1 MDGQQE
7 IEPDNQDS
15 NDKHSSEVQQVN
27 NSDNIE
33 MNFDFSPIAAGF
45 IGLFGGFFLYQFV
58 GGFLTLLVLG
68 FDIENAPV
76 APMRLM
82 TIAGQILFILL
93 PALLFA
99 KFFYNNVSA
108 VMRIKIPKLKEF
120 GLFTIGII
128 ILTPL
133 LQTYL
138 YIQNYFIEVL
148 AKNNQ
153 SVQTLKTFFDSLD
166 QLVEKSYGELL
177 NAGSFPEMLFVVFAA
192 AIVPAVCEES
202 MFRGFIQ
209 KSFELKIKPFYAAL
223 ITATFF
229 GLYHFNPY
237 GLFPLIG
244 LGLFFGF
251 AAYKSNSILI
261 PVFLHFINNLTAVVL
276 YFIFGEEELSNSAS
290 LNNEDLFSQSIL
302 FIVLMLFFIA
312 LIISIINYY
321 NKQLQ
326 GGEYASMS
334 KL

>member
-7 IEPDNQDS
+7 IEPDKPDQ
-15 NDKHSSEVQQVN
+15 NDNHSREVQQAK

-76 APMRLM
+76 TPMRLM

-108 VMRIKIPKLKEF
+108 VMRIKVPKLKEF
-120 GLFTIGII
+120 SLFTIGIVV
-128 ILTPL
+128 LTPL

-153 SVQTLKTFFDSLD
+153 AIHSLKSFFDSLD
-166 QLVEKSYGELL
+166 QLVEKTYGELL
-177 NAGSFPEMLFVVFAA
+177 NAQSVPEMLFVIIAA
-192 AIVPAVCEES
+192 AIVPAVCEEA

-223 ITATFF
+223 ITAIFF

-237 GLFPLIG
+237 GLLPLIG

-261 PVFLHFINNLTAVVL
+261 PIFLHFINNLTAVIL
-276 YFIFGEEELSNSAS
+276 YFIFGDDELNNSAA
-290 LNNEDLFSQSIL
+290 LNGEDLLSQSIL
-302 FIVLMLFFIA
+302 FLALILFFTS
-312 LIISIINYY
+312 LIISIRNYY
-321 NKQLQ
+321 NKQSQ
-326 GGEYASMS
+326 GGENASMPE
-334 KL
+334 L

>member
-7 IEPDNQDS
+7 IEPDNQDPS
-15 NDKHSSEVQQVN
+15 GKHSAEILRVK

-76 APMRLM
+76 TPMRLM

-108 VMRIKIPKLKEF
+108 VMRIKIPELKEF
-120 GLFTIGII
+120 SLFTIGII
-128 ILTPL
+128 ILTPM

-153 SVQTLKTFFDSLD
+153 SVQTLKSFFDSLD
-166 QLVEKSYGELL
+166 QLVEKTYGELL
-177 NAGSFPEMLFVVFAA
+177 NADSFPEMFFVVLAA

-209 KSFELKIKPFYAAL
+209 KSFEMKIKPFYAAL
-223 ITATFF
+223 ITAVFF

-237 GLFPLIG
+237 GLLPLIT

-261 PVFLHFINNLTAVVL
+261 PIFLHFINNLTAVVL
-276 YFIFGEEELSNSAS
+276 YFIFGEEELNNSIALS
-290 LNNEDLFSQSIL
+290 GEDLLNQLI
-302 FIVLMLFFIA
+302 LFFILILFFTA
-312 LIISIINYY
+312 LIISITKYY

-326 GGEYASMS
+326 GGENASMS
-334 KL
+334 EL